1 MSSSTVRSILQRR
14 RRDVA
19 ELESVR
25 RQRPRTIVVPAR
37 MLRWGI
43 DLTLVWV
50 LGVLPVWLVG
60 VVDMHSSRLIAL
72 RPVTPTSSGVVA
84 VLNEL
89 FLEHGRPVAVM
100 TDNGGQFVA
109 ATFRTPCVLRV
120 FVTSAFAPVTRGRTA
135 RPSATSAR

>member
-1 MSSSTVRSILQRR
+1 MTLLARVEGIALSPSTVRSILQRR
-14 RRDVA
+14 RDDVA

-50 LGVLPVWLVG
+50 LGVVPVWLIG

-72 RPVTPTSSGVVA
+72 RPVTPTSAGVVA
-84 VLNEL
+84 VLDAL
-89 FLEHGRPVAVM
+89 SS
-100 TDNGGQFVA
+100 
-109 ATFRTPCVLRV
+109 RTVDRLR
-120 FVTSAFAPVTRGRTA
+120 
-135 RPSATSAR
+135 